1 MPPQTDVIDIKEL
14 LEALQQAMNNQDVDA
29 FLLCFKETYAS
40 EQPAHPGREFR
51 GHEQVRQNW
60 EAIFNGVPNFHAELI
75 RYSAASGTVW
85 TEWHWSGTR
94 IDGSAFE
101 MRGVFLWGIEGGLII
116 WGRSYMEHVE
126 PDALGIAGMINAITK
141 DS

>member
-1 MPPQTDVIDIKEL
+1 MPTDTHVISIKRL
-14 LEALQQAMNNQDVDA
+14 LDSLQQAMNNQDVDA
-29 FLLCFKETYAS
+29 FLLCFQDTYAS
-40 EQPAHPGREFR
+40 EQPAHPGRDFR
-51 GHEQVRQNW
+51 GHEQVRKNW

-75 RYSAASGTVW
+75 RYTPTNDMVW

-101 MRGVFLWGIEGGLII
+101 MRGVFLWGVEAGLMT

-126 PDALGIAGMINAITK
+126 PDEFGIAGMINAITN